1 MEWGKF
7 LYDLAENSLD
17 EDEKPYLKEFKKII
31 DEGKSPREKFKEIYE
46 EKSLKDAVESEKIN
60 V

>member
-1 MEWGKF
+1 MK
-7 LYDLAENSLD
+7 AKVQ
-17 EDEKPYLKEFKKII
+17 EK
-31 DEGKSPREKFKEIYE
+31 KFKEIYE